1 MADVIQRKQFTFYE
15 SFAKALSRIKD
26 KSDRADAYDAICNYA
41 LYGIE
46 PDFGIVSDSV
56 AIAFDLIK
64 PNLDASKR
72 KAIGGMKGSK
82 AKDSDKTEERPCEDP
97 DKMPIRPCEDPDNK
111 KEKEGEKE
119 KEKEKEIEKEY
130 ECIYS
135 PPAPPPVP
143 PKPDPPN
150 QEAERHKYGQYGWV
164 LLSDAEYG
172 RLLKEYG
179 TEKVK
184 QAIAYVD
191 ESAQTTGNKNKWK
204 DWNLTVRRCIR
215 DGWGNNTNNKGANT
229 NGTTTGDAGQRKR
242 YGTYL

>member
-1 MADVIQRKQFTFYE
+1 MADVMHRKQFTFYE

-46 PDFGIVSDSV
+46 PDFDCVSDSV

-72 KAIGGMKGSK
+72 KAMGGMKGSK
-82 AKDSDKTEERPCEDP
+82 AKDSDKTEERPCEDTE
-97 DKMPIRPCEDPDNK
+97 KMPTRPYEDTNNK
-111 KEKEGEKE
+111 KEKEGENE
-119 KEKEKEIEKEY
+119 KEEEYEKEY
-130 ECIYS
+130 ECIYT
-135 PPAPPPVP
+135 PPAPPPPVP

-150 QEAERHKYGQYGWV
+150 QEPERHKYGQYGWV

-172 RLLKEYG
+172 RLVKEYG

-184 QAIAYVD
+184 QAISYVD
-191 ESAQTTGNKNKWK
+191 EAAQTTGNKNKWK

-215 DGWGNNTNNKGANT
+215 DGWGQNANNKGANT
-229 NGTTTGDAGQRKR
+229 NGSTGVNSEPRKR